1 MNARDPN
8 LPLQADEAGRLAA
21 FCDRVWDEEI
31 VPALTDYI
39 AIPAKSPMFDAEWQQ
54 RGLLERVVRDA
65 ARWVESKQVPGLKL
79 EILRLEG
86 RTPLIFFEVPA
97 TSGRRA
103 SPSPEVPPRRAGA
116 EGASG
121 ANVSGSSDT
130 VCLYGHL
137 DKQPEFSGWRS
148 DLGPWTPKYEDGKLY
163 GRGGADDGYAVYAA
177 LTAIMAL
184 DGQGIPRP
192 RVVGII
198 ETSEESGSPDLP
210 AYLDLLRSRLGNVS
224 LVVCLDSGAGNYE
237 QLWLTTSLRGMVSG
251 VLRVEILTEGVHS
264 GDASGLVPSSFRI
277 LRQVLDRLEDSKTGR
292 LLPESF
298 HCQIPAERVEQARAT
313 AQILGD
319 EVWKRFPWA
328 CGADGGWSLPTS
340 TEPVDALLSR
350 TWRPTLSVTGADGFP
365 ELGNAGNVLRPFS
378 AFKLSLRL
386 PPLVDGHA
394 AALRLKT
401 LLEDNAPYNARVTFA
416 ADGRAGA
423 QGATGW
429 NAPSLAPWLETAL
442 NRASQAHFGAPL
454 GTIGQGGTIPLM
466 SMLQAGFPAAQMMV
480 CGVLGPKSNAHGPN
494 EFLHVPYGKKLT
506 AAVAQVIAAHP

>member
-8 LPLQADEAGRLAA
+8 LPLQADEADRLAA
-21 FCDRVWDEEI
+21 FSARTWDEEI
-31 VPALTDYI
+31 VPALVDYI
-39 AIPAKSPMFDAEWQQ
+39 GVPAKSPMFDAAWQQ
-54 RGLLERVVRDA
+54 HGYLERVVRDA
-65 ARWVESKQVPGLKL
+65 AGWVESRKVAGLKL
-79 EILRLEG
+79 EIVRLEG

-97 TSGRRA
+97 T
-103 SPSPEVPPRRAGA
+103 RAG
-116 EGASG
+116 SD
-121 ANVSGSSDT
+121 DT
-130 VCLYGHL
+130 VCMYGHL

-184 DGQGIPRP
+184 DRQGIPRP

-198 ETSEESGSPDLP
+198 ESCEESGSFDLP
-210 AYLDLLRSRLGNVS
+210 AYVDLLKPRLGKVS

-251 VLRVEILTEGVHS
+251 VLKVEILSEGIHS
-264 GDASGLVPSSFRI
+264 GDASGLVPSSFRV

-292 LLPESF
+292 LLPQSF
-298 HCQIPAERVEQARAT
+298 HCRIPAERVEQARA
-313 AQILGD
+313 AASILGD
-319 EVWKRFPWA
+319 EVWRRFPWA
-328 CGADGGWSLPTS
+328 CGADGTATLPTT
-340 TEPVDALLSR
+340 TEPVEALLNR

-365 ELGNAGNVLRPFS
+365 ELGNAGNVLRPYT

-386 PPLVDGHA
+386 PPLVDGNQ
-394 AALRLKT
+394 AALELKT

-416 ADGRAGA
+416 ADGRVGA

-429 NAPSLAPWLETAL
+429 NAPSLAPWLEAAL
-442 NRASQAHFGAPL
+442 QQASQAHFGAPL

-466 SMLQAGFPAAQMMV
+466 SMLQKGFPAAQMMV

-494 EFLHVPYGKKLT
+494 EFLHVPYGKRLT
-506 AAVAQVIAAHP
+506 AAVAQVIAACP